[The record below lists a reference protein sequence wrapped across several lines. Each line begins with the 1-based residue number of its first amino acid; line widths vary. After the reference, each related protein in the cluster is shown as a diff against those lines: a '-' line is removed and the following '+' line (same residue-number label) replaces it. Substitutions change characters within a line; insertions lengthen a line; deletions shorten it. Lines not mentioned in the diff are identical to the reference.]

1 MTLSMR
7 ETSRRKGAP
16 RAGNRARHS
25 VHEEDEIPMYIVA
38 IGWLY
43 VALMMAIT
51 EHTVVAAIATFLLY
65 GVGPVA
71 LLLYI
76 LGTPGR
82 RKRRRAAEQAAEQA
96 AGQATEQAEEVAQ
109 PAAQQ
114 AAQRPAKPAPA
125 TPPDGGAS

>member
-1 MTLSMR
+1 
-7 ETSRRKGAP
+7 
-16 RAGNRARHS
+16 
-25 VHEEDEIPMYIVA
+25 MYIVA

-65 GVGPVA
+65 GIGPVA

-82 RKRRRAAEQAAEQA
+82 RRRRRAAEQAAEA
-96 AGQATEQAEEVAQ
+96 AAET
-109 PAAQQ
+109 AA
-114 AAQRPAKPAPA
+114 AKPPERSGN
-125 TPPDGGAS
+125 P